1 MSRSATLDSI
11 FANLSSAQLSLT
23 NALSTYVGTPEPK
36 APKGEAKPKSPA
48 KPKAPKPDKAT
59 RLATR
64 RAKLRAEYGPTW
76 FEHPSVIADKAER
89 KAKWE
94 ALKAARAEKA
104 APAPEPTPAKKPK
117 ASKKASANRAAAAA
131 AVAKAAK

>member
-23 NALSTYVGTPEPK
+23 NALATYVGTPEPK

-48 KPKAPKPDKAT
+48 KPESPKPDKAT
-59 RLATR
+59 RLSTR
-64 RAKLRAEYGPTW
+64 RAKLRAEYGPKW
-76 FEHPSVIADKAER
+76 FEHPAVVADKAER

-94 ALKAARAEKA
+94 AIVAAKAAKD
-104 APAPEPTPAKKPK
+104 APAPAPAPAKKPK

>member
-48 KPKAPKPDKAT
+48 KPESPKPDKAT

-76 FEHPSVIADKAER
+76 FEHPAVIADKAER

-94 ALKAARAEKA
+94 AIVAAKAAKD
-104 APAPEPTPAKKPK
+104 APAPAPAKKPK